1 MPHNE
6 EEIKKLYKVVSDEGL
21 YTKSFAEFEQK
32 YNSPESI
39 DKLYNVVS
47 QQGLYTKSKDDFYS
61 KYYPVFSKKKLVA
74 FLYFQAQTICK
85 RVFKMVLQIL
95 PHPNI
100 HQYQGGKKNQHRRNH
115 LI

>member
-61 KYYPVFSKKKLVA
+61 KYYPDLLSGKGLPVFSKKKLVA

-85 RVFKMVLQIL
+85 RVFKMVLKVF
-95 PHPNI
+95 PHPN
-100 HQYQGGKKNQHRRNH
+100 QN
-115 LI
+115 